1 MEVGMGKLLWRI
13 YLCWAKGRRYPGR
26 EKGGSETSRLCLE
39 SRGKGKEP
47 EFASLWPLAPRC
59 TAPAAG
65 GRLYVP
71 KSTGRG
77 WRTQSPRL
85 LRRGNRGTGRGTPPV
100 CLSWGGGGGVGEH
113 DLRFTQA
120 RVLRSPPLPRPLR
133 RRARG
138 ALPLPSVARSAHSAL
153 HLPPVQLRSPGRK
166 LAAGKELGAAT
177 ARSGGRSWKRTHGRA
192 EKRSLCRQSRCSR
205 RVRAPPSVPL
215 PEAEGGGGG
224 GHPDSAGRAG
234 RGGHA
239 AGLPP
244 GAAGQRPGPG
254 AQRRRFMQPGRLG
267 SGGGGGGGWNHV
279 RAALG
284 AAAAASREPRWPGG
298 PHLLRLRLRLHLSPR
313 RRHPAPW
320 LRGRR
325 RGSCCLCAPCP
336 CPSPTCAT
344 ASWAARGPCS
354 SPWHCRS
361 RWALPLSPRR
371 ACRHPLCRLP
381 PCASAPPR
389 SRPRRRRTTRVS
401 GSRPS
406 PRSSPP
412 PPEPTAGGWRAAAA
426 AAAAAPGTP
435 GSGPRRPPARW
446 SRRRASYWRG
456 KRRSP
461 APRTKSSQAGGQP
474 TGAASGVAPP
484 APRNTGRKSCHR
496 RWSSVS
502 RKGGPARCWRRS
514 AYTRT
519 CGRWA

>member
-1 MEVGMGKLLWRI
+1 MENISLLGQRQEISRAREGWVRDQQTLPGVPGEGEGARVRQSLAPSSPVHRTSGGRQALRPKKYWERMENTESQAPEKREPRNWAGNTSSVFELRRRRRSGGTRSPLHPSPSPALASAPAPPPQARKRRTPPSLGGAKRALGPPPPPSAAPLSRQKVSSGEGTRGRNSAQRRQKLKEDPRSS
-13 YLCWAKGRRYPGR
+13 R
-26 EKGGSETSRLCLE
+26 EK
-39 SRGKGKEP
+39 EP
-47 EFASLWPLAPRC
+47 LQAEQVQPAGPRAPLGPLA
-59 TAPAAG
+59 
-65 GRLYVP
+65 
-71 KSTGRG
+71 RG
-77 WRTQSPRL
+77 
-85 LRRGNRGTGRGTPPV
+85 
-100 CLSWGGGGGVGEH
+100 WGGGWWGPPGLRGQSGE
-113 DLRFTQA
+113 
-120 RVLRSPPLPRPLR
+120 
-133 RRARG
+133 
-138 ALPLPSVARSAHSAL
+138 
-153 HLPPVQLRSPGRK
+153 
-166 LAAGKELGAAT
+166 
-177 ARSGGRSWKRTHGRA
+177 
-192 EKRSLCRQSRCSR
+192 
-205 RVRAPPSVPL
+205 
-215 PEAEGGGGG
+215 
-224 GHPDSAGRAG
+224 
-234 RGGHA
+234 GGHA